1 MNNLLT
7 ATLVATSISTTAI
20 AGMGITGTYEGTI
33 TDGSGATYTQDLDLT
48 LTGSVAD
55 GTSVTAT
62 FENLTGGSTVL
73 STQVFIETQVEGLN
87 FKGGNYKSRNGNGLM
102 QKKSAV
108 TNQFELGTDVA
119 GVGLT
124 VGQTSGNG
132 NATVDVNSTIAGVAV
147 TVQNVSNSTRYITA
161 STAIAGLDIDVE
173 RQKTTTGTNTGASLS
188 TNIGGLAVTGVFI
201 DVNDTAGITQ
211 DDGILGDISDASNGK
226 IVTGVV
232 ASTETVLGTVTGKYI
247 EKNDVDTYV
256 AKLKRGIIEYGYSKT
271 ENVDGVFDAKLT
283 VAF

>member
-1 MNNLLT
+1 MNNLIT
-7 ATLVATSISTTAI
+7 ATIVATTISTSAI
-20 AGMGITGTYEGTI
+20 AGFSITGDYEGTI

-48 LTGSVAD
+48 LTGSVSD

-73 STQVFIETQVEGLN
+73 STQVFIETQIEGLN

-161 STAIAGLDIDVE
+161 STAIAGLDIGVE

-188 TNIGGLAVTGVFI
+188 TTIGGLAVTGVFI

-232 ASTETVLGTVTGKYI
+232 ASTDTALGTVTGKYI
-247 EKNDVDTYV
+247 EKNDATTYV
-256 AKLKRGIIEYGYSKT
+256 GKLQRGVIEYGYTKT
-271 ENVDGVFDAKLT
+271 ENTDGIFDAVLT
-283 VAF
+283 VSF